1 MKKIFYLMCC
11 VLTAFLV
18 GCESSEP
25 SGSSENSSASAKR
38 FSVSAT
44 KTVTFSPGNLQY
56 HAANNEWRFA
66 PNQTDYIG
74 RCFGG
79 HCEIEI
85 YTDNGWIDM
94 FGWGTGN
101 NPTNNSKNDEDY
113 SIFVDWGVNKI
124 GNYAPNTWRTL
135 TGEEWEYLISK
146 RVNAYDLIGIAQ
158 VDGVAGLIILPN
170 DWKCPI
176 GVAFKSGF
184 ANFDGKIGLYQNFT
198 ASDWSK
204 LEASGAVF
212 LPAGRSS
219 ISEDPSSELGYYW
232 TASEYN
238 KDIAVDVHFYSVGMY
253 VRGGKRVYGHSVRL
267 VKD

>member
-1 MKKIFYLMCC
+1 MKKIFYLLCC

-25 SGSSENSSASAKR
+25 SGSSENSSVSAKR

-170 DWKCPI
+170 DWICPI

-184 ANFDGKIGLYQNFT
+184 ENFAGKFGLYQNFT

-219 ISEDPSSELGYYW
+219 ISEDPFSEFGYYW

-238 KDIAVDVHFYSVGMY
+238 KDAVEVNFYSVGMY
-253 VRGGKRVYGHSVRL
+253 VGEGKRVYGHSVRL